1 MENQVSLT
9 SLMVVVTISFL
20 VPIIITRLRWTFMPV
35 IVAEILAG
43 IIVGKTGLNIIE
55 EDTTL
60 QLLSTLG
67 LIYLLFLSGLEID
80 FNMLTSKR
88 KKNKIN
94 PLHIATLVFAGILAV
109 SFVLGLLM
117 VPLHLTEQPYLM
129 ALIIATISLSIVLPV
144 LKENNITSTPLGQT
158 VLLIAVLSDF
168 VTMVLLA
175 IFVSLST
182 NTGPHPLLITTLF
195 IVFFAM
201 YRILKPLTQVEWFE
215 KLSKGTVQIGTRG
228 AFALILFFV
237 ALSETVGAEN
247 ILGAF
252 LAGAI
257 LSLLAPKPELVHKLD
272 SFGYGFLIP
281 IFIVMV
287 GVNLDL
293 RALFADPSVFLLI
306 PYLLFALYAA
316 KLLPTLLLKK
326 WFGWQDTLS
335 SAVLLSST
343 LSLVIAAATIAL
355 QLHLI
360 EQNVHDAFILVAVLT
375 CLISPIVFNRMR
387 PQEPAE
393 QAMKVAI
400 VGINATTIPVALDL
414 KNKGYRV
421 TLYGRPQEK
430 VTPQSVHEEVKFP
443 MVELDRLELEELK
456 KHRVFDADVLVL
468 ATGTDEFNRSVS
480 LYAKEHDDEQRVIV
494 LTDNPKTQEEL
505 EERGITSFSSLFAT
519 HTLLKGV
526 IEFPAAVQL
535 LTHKGDAIQEFTVK
549 NRRYN
554 GLLLRQLPFL
564 GDALILRIYRG
575 EDSVIPHGDTRINV
589 GDRLLVTGSPEHIQQ
604 MREELE

>member
-1 MENQVSLT
+1 MENHVSLT

-20 VPIIITRLRWTFMPV
+20 VPIIVTRLRWTFMPV

-80 FNMLTSKR
+80 FNMLTSKH

-94 PLHIATLVFAGILAV
+94 PLNIATLVFTGILAV
-109 SFVLGLLM
+109 SLGLGLLM
-117 VPLHLTEQPYLM
+117 VPLNLTEQPYLM

-144 LKENNITSTPLGQT
+144 LKENNMTSTPLGQT

-168 VTMVLLA
+168 VTMILLA

-201 YRILKPLTQVEWFE
+201 YRILKPLTQVEWLE

-293 RALFADPSVFLLI
+293 RALFSDPSVFLLI

-316 KLLPTLLLKK
+316 KILPTLLLKK
-326 WFGWQDTLS
+326 WFSWQDTLS

-355 QLHLI
+355 QLNLI
-360 EQNVHDAFILVAVLT
+360 EQHVHDAFILVAVLT
-375 CLISPIVFNRMR
+375 CLISPIVFNHMR

-414 KNKGYRV
+414 KNKGYGV
-421 TLYGRPQEK
+421 NLYGRPQEK

-456 KHRVFDADVLVL
+456 KHHVFDADVLVL
-468 ATGTDEFNRSVS
+468 ATGTDKFNRSIA
-480 LYAKEHDDEQRVIV
+480 LHAKDHDDKQRVIV
-494 LTDNPKTQEEL
+494 LTDNLKTQEEL

-519 HTLLKGV
+519 HTLLKGL
-526 IEFPAAVQL
+526 IEFPAAVQF